1 MMTLGP
7 SEMGWGPVS
16 VAEGERRVVG
26 VVWGGGPEGL
36 VVEVRYGGLGR
47 VVILES
53 WFGSK

>member
-7 SEMGWGPVS
+7 SEMGWGPVR

-26 VVWGGGPEGL
+26 VVWRGGPEGL
-36 VVEVRYGGLGR
+36 VEEVRYGGLGR
-47 VVILES
+47 VVILET